1 MDAAEW
7 PELVR
12 PVGAGVQSVSAG
24 LSKREYR
31 EQVIVHQRDIALT
44 LSRLVVVLERML
56 ERGQYRD

>member
-1 MDAAEW
+1 MSD
-7 PELVR
+7 
-12 PVGAGVQSVSAG
+12 G

-56 ERGQYRD
+56 ERGLYRD

>member
-1 MDAAEW
+1 MSGE
-7 PELVR
+7 
-12 PVGAGVQSVSAG
+12 G

-31 EQVIVHQRDIALT
+31 EHVIIHQRDIALT